1 MPNASD
7 AMRSLV
13 SGTVIAVTVEKSAFN
28 RGEYVGYAAG
38 YVFRV
43 ERSNSSFGNWTARL
57 ARFNPV
63 NPRLSNR
70 IFYGFTLVDMGK
82 QLDAYAEEV
91 SKKAIVG
98 ICAA

>member
-1 MPNASD
+1 MTLPHN
-7 AMRSLV
+7 
-13 SGTVIAVTVEKSAFN
+13 IEKSAFR

-43 ERSNSSFGNWTARL
+43 ERSSSSFGNWQARL

-70 IFYGFTLVDMGK
+70 IFYAFTLSDMGDK
-82 QLDAYAEEV
+82 LDAFAREV
-91 SKKAIVG
+91 QESAIVE
-98 ICAA
+98 IPA